1 MVIGD
6 RCPEAH
12 GDDVQPIAPSRPAQ
26 RSGSWLDGTMLGGGL
41 VAAGFV
47 LAFLTLETSLASRLV
62 TGGAEARQMRQLP
75 FAAIVWWLGLVA
87 GAALLIAGTNRLAVV
102 VDAVRGSLRA
112 SSAVARALAGLPS
125 ESVVIRNVV
134 PHDGRPVPTLVVGP
148 FGVAVVEELAA
159 ADRLRRVDASWQ
171 ERTSEGWTVAE
182 HPVDRTARDA
192 DRVRHWLTHGELGF
206 VVRVYAA
213 LVTADA
219 TIPRS
224 PLCAVVSADQLASWI
239 EGLPGQRS
247 LTEARRHRLVARA
260 REAVVPGRRDW

>member
-1 MVIGD
+1 MIGG
-6 RCPEAH
+6 RRPEAH
-12 GDDVQPIAPSRPAQ
+12 GDVVQPIVPSRPAR
-26 RSGSWLDGTMLGGGL
+26 RSGSWLDGAMLGGGL

-62 TGGAEARQMRQLP
+62 TGGAGARPLP
-75 FAAIVWWLGLVA
+75 FGAIVWWLGLVA
-87 GAALLIAGTNRLAVV
+87 GAALLIGGTNRLAIVA
-102 VDAVRGSLRA
+102 DAVRRSVRA
-112 SSAVARALAGLPS
+112 NSAVARALAGLPS
-125 ESVVIRNVV
+125 DSVVVGGVV

-148 FGVAVVEELAA
+148 FGVAVVEELASG
-159 ADRLRRVDASWQ
+159 DRLRRVDASWQ
-171 ERTSEGWTVAE
+171 ERTPDGWTVAE

-224 PLCAVVSADQLASWI
+224 PLCAVISADQLGSWI

-260 REAVVPGRRDW
+260 RDAVVPGRRDW

>member
-1 MVIGD
+1 MRDAVRRSDRARRCVAAPPQGGPVGFCPDGGPTAAGRWVGMVIGD
-6 RCPEAH
+6 RLH
-12 GDDVQPIAPSRPAQ
+12 V
-26 RSGSWLDGTMLGGGL
+26 
-41 VAAGFV
+41 
-47 LAFLTLETSLASRLV
+47 V
-62 TGGAEARQMRQLP
+62 T
-75 FAAIVWWLGLVA
+75 
-87 GAALLIAGTNRLAVV
+87 
-102 VDAVRGSLRA
+102 VRGSLRA